1 MRSNEPAEQLA
12 LALANNGLQRST
24 ARVLAAFL
32 FTDEPSLTL
41 GDVVELLGISTGS
54 ASTAIRSLRNV
65 GLLEQTPAPGSRRD
79 HYRMRERAWETLF
92 TTQNE
97 ALRGMFE
104 AADAGLAAVERDSPA
119 HQRLESMRGFYDF
132 LLTELPD
139 LINRWHRQ
147 ASAGRRRDHQHDND
161 HQ

>member
-1 MRSNEPAEQLA
+1 MSTIEPAEQLA
-12 LALANNGLQRST
+12 LVLSTNGMQRST

-41 GDVVELLGISTGS
+41 GDVVELLGISAGS

-79 HYRMRERAWETLF
+79 HFRMRERAWETLF

-97 ALRGMFE
+97 AVRGMRE
-104 AADAGLAAVERDSPA
+104 AAELGLKTIKPDSPA
-119 HQRLESMRGFYDF
+119 RQRLEYMRGFYDYLF
-132 LLTELPD
+132 TEIPGLVD
-139 LINRWHRQ
+139 RWR
-147 ASAGRRRDHQHDND
+147 SNPSDDH
-161 HQ
+161 